1 MIELKKIKAG
11 YSAEPVIRE
20 ITSEIDE
27 ADFCMIIGPNG
38 AGKST
43 LLKTILGFLP
53 LMDGEIN
60 IRGRSLQL
68 WHNKDLAK
76 VVSYIPQ
83 ELTMQFDYSIYEMVL
98 MGRFPYLGYW
108 QTYGAKDREYCEQAL
123 CKMDLYQMKDKMYS
137 QLSGG
142 EQQRVAI
149 ARALAQQAQVLLMDE
164 AFSHLDLNH
173 QMELMKIL
181 KQINKQEKKT
191 VVVVSHNVNLAA
203 EYSQRV
209 IMIRDG
215 KILADGFPEQVITA
229 ENLGKLYD
237 TKMQVV
243 TNPISGKPNFVYS

>member
-11 YSAEPVIRE
+11 YSAEPVLRE
-20 ITSEIDE
+20 ITGEINE

-53 LMDGEIN
+53 LMDGDIS

-68 WHNKDLAK
+68 WQNKELAK
-76 VVSYIPQ
+76 LISYIPQ
-83 ELTMQFDYSIYEMVL
+83 ELTMQFDYPIYEMVL

-108 QTYGAKDREYCEQAL
+108 QTYSAKDREYCEQAL
-123 CKMDLYQMKDKMYS
+123 YKMDLNQMREKMYS

-142 EQQRVAI
+142 EQQRVAV

-181 KQINKQEKKT
+181 KQINKEEKKT

-209 IMIRDG
+209 IMIKNG
-215 KILADGFPEQVITA
+215 NILADGSPEQVITA
-229 ENLGKLYD
+229 ENLSKLYNA
-237 TKMQVV
+237 KMLVV
-243 TNPISGKPNFVYS
+243 KNPISGKPNFVYS

>member
-1 MIELKKIKAG
+1 MKKIKAG
-11 YSAEPVIRE
+11 YSAEPVLRE
-20 ITSEIDE
+20 ITGEINE

-53 LMDGEIN
+53 LMDGDIS

-68 WHNKDLAK
+68 WQNKELAK
-76 VVSYIPQ
+76 LISYIPQ
-83 ELTMQFDYSIYEMVL
+83 ELTMQFDYPIYEMVL

-108 QTYGAKDREYCEQAL
+108 QTYSAKDREYCEQAL
-123 CKMDLYQMKDKMYS
+123 YKMDLNQMKDKMYS

-142 EQQRVAI
+142 EKQRVAV

-181 KQINKQEKKT
+181 KQINKEEKKT

-209 IMIRDG
+209 IMIKNG
-215 KILADGFPEQVITA
+215 NILADGSPEEVITA
-229 ENLGKLYD
+229 ENLSKLYNA
-237 TKMQVV
+237 KMQIVK
-243 TNPISGKPNFVYS
+243 NPISGKPNFVYS

>member
-1 MIELKKIKAG
+1 MIEMKKIKAG
-11 YSAEPVIRE
+11 YSAEPVLRE
-20 ITSEIDE
+20 ITGEINE

-53 LMDGEIN
+53 LMDGDIS

-68 WHNKDLAK
+68 WQNKELAK
-76 VVSYIPQ
+76 LISYIPQ
-83 ELTMQFDYSIYEMVL
+83 ELTMQFDYPIYEMVL

-108 QTYGAKDREYCEQAL
+108 QTYSAKDREYCEQAL
-123 CKMDLYQMKDKMYS
+123 YKMDLNQMKDKMYS

-142 EQQRVAI
+142 EKQRVAV

-181 KQINKQEKKT
+181 KQINKEEKKT

-209 IMIRDG
+209 IMIKNG
-215 KILADGFPEQVITA
+215 NILADGSPEEVITA
-229 ENLGKLYD
+229 ENLSKLYNA
-237 TKMQVV
+237 KMQIVK
-243 TNPISGKPNFVYS
+243 NPISGKPNFVYS